1 MVPYLEASRQAG
13 GSHMYSTGGR
23 RVPPT
28 HHIQRYLFDDEP
40 PVTEDGPNGP
50 SVGPSGDCGAK
61 GSNVLKRRLN
71 SGWSLSTM
79 LTNKSVSNSHAN
91 LEYANQLWQHSWVVK
106 VERIV
111 ELL

>member
-1 MVPYLEASRQAG
+1 
-13 GSHMYSTGGR
+13 MYSTGGR

-71 SGWSLSTM
+71 SGWS
-79 LTNKSVSNSHAN
+79 
-91 LEYANQLWQHSWVVK
+91 
-106 VERIV
+106 
-111 ELL
+111 